1 MSRRGG
7 KADRALLRD
16 PEELLNQFLLVQD
29 ENIVL
34 KKHNNEQEDKIKKLA
49 TKLVRITADLKR
61 RYDEENAGGAKG
73 PRVRDYRAEER
84 IAELQQE
91 NRELGR
97 KCEQLRK
104 KNEYLQQLVPNQKG
118 QRRTGGPRRRPPSRQ
133 PSAARSRPAAPPPL
147 EVAEIEPEFEVEEE
161 GELITINNRPS
172 REGPSEQDI
181 AQLQNELTKAQA
193 ACEAVMEQNAR
204 LQQQVAA
211 SAISGKKIV
220 SPPASPTPGGPVAT
234 IRPQMYSDEDYQ
246 ALQREMR
253 DKMTALTKEKTKVD
267 KLTIQFEALAANEQ
281 RLIQEVEARTVELK
295 SERAKHL
302 ESSRDAALAQMLQ
315 GQLNEIKKSLAAEQE
330 MREDVEVENSKLTRR
345 IFQVGDEG
353 KGELS
358 RIADELNQEKKNRA
372 CFQIYQLFEKD
383 QQVRGHLGMM
393 NILRAGLE
401 KRIANSGSKTSE
413 IEAEVAKL
421 KQELAMFKSD
431 AGADDEQMKEMRRI
445 MGGGDGGQ
453 GSASALAERD
463 RAQQELKTQLQ
474 EIARVK
480 QLLDVQKT
488 LGTEWKAEKDM
499 LTEAKKKAELDLQ
512 AYHGKRSNAD
522 DASKEAHQ
530 AALTKLQK
538 ENAKLLQDLALEK
551 AKPRTEAV
559 PTGQPQVAVLPQ
571 AEVIDL
577 SAYEAG
583 DNVLE
588 VSVMHAALSQ
598 LAVEDLGYTATLLQ
612 SFVLVDFAS
621 HTPATTRL
629 ASGVSPRFDLD
640 IEYTVE
646 VDAFFLE
653 LLLEEPV
660 VVELYIRGGA
670 VISQDAT
677 AQTPFATGTLALAD
691 LLRHPDQRVLQRV
704 DLMTVPTAGIVA
716 RCIGSI
722 QLSAGMKSSIA
733 AVAHRFMERS
743 SNALNATLQQAV
755 SRTTAAS
762 SADPRATISV
772 NVISCTGLRVDRSG
786 PPSPCVAYQFFN
798 FPPTDTCVELS
809 TPNPQFDDLRFFEVI
824 NDNHIKNYLKSCELD
839 FTVFDDSGPMPDT
852 IVGSALVRLEPLLR
866 NVSLQGQFEVMSQGK
881 SVGYIS
887 LEISWQHRG
896 LDPASQ

>member
-1 MSRRGG
+1 M
-7 KADRALLRD
+7 
-16 PEELLNQFLLVQD
+16 Q
-29 ENIVL
+29 
-34 KKHNNEQEDKIKKLA
+34 
-49 TKLVRITADLKR
+49 
-61 RYDEENAGGAKG
+61 
-73 PRVRDYRAEER
+73 
-84 IAELQQE
+84 
-91 NRELGR
+91 
-97 KCEQLRK
+97 
-104 KNEYLQQLVPNQKG
+104 
-118 QRRTGGPRRRPPSRQ
+118 
-133 PSAARSRPAAPPPL
+133 
-147 EVAEIEPEFEVEEE
+147 
-161 GELITINNRPS
+161 
-172 REGPSEQDI
+172 
-181 AQLQNELTKAQA
+181 
-193 ACEAVMEQNAR
+193 
-204 LQQQVAA
+204 
-211 SAISGKKIV
+211 
-220 SPPASPTPGGPVAT
+220 
-234 IRPQMYSDEDYQ
+234 
-246 ALQREMR
+246 
-253 DKMTALTKEKTKVD
+253 
-267 KLTIQFEALAANEQ
+267 
-281 RLIQEVEARTVELK
+281 
-295 SERAKHL
+295 
-302 ESSRDAALAQMLQ
+302 
-315 GQLNEIKKSLAAEQE
+315 
-330 MREDVEVENSKLTRR
+330 
-345 IFQVGDEG
+345 
-353 KGELS
+353 
-358 RIADELNQEKKNRA
+358 
-372 CFQIYQLFEKD
+372 
-383 QQVRGHLGMM
+383 
-393 NILRAGLE
+393 
-401 KRIANSGSKTSE
+401 
-413 IEAEVAKL
+413 
-421 KQELAMFKSD
+421 SD

-488 LGTEWKAEKDM
+488 LGVEWKGEKDM
-499 LTEAKKKAELDLQ
+499 LTEAKERAEAALQ

-559 PTGQPQVAVLPQ
+559 APGQPQVAALLPE

-577 SAYEAG
+577 SQYEAG

-598 LAVEDLGYTATLLQ
+598 LAIEDLGYTATLLQ

-691 LLRHPDQRVLQRV
+691 LLRHLDQRVLQRV
-704 DLMTVPTAGIVA
+704 DLMTVPAAGIVA

-809 TPNPQFDDLRFFEVI
+809 TPNPQFDDLRFFEVSKA
-824 NDNHIKNYLKSCELD
+824 N
-839 FTVFDDSGPMPDT
+839 MQR
-852 IVGSALVRLEPLLR
+852 VR
-866 NVSLQGQFEVMSQGK
+866 VTYCCTGDQ
-881 SVGYIS
+881 
-887 LEISWQHRG
+887 
-896 LDPASQ
+896 